1 MQRDRRRPTC
11 VIPYFTIP
19 PLQLGPIDIQPFG
32 VLSALGVWLACWLL
46 VRGARVRGLDERP
59 AVGVATWAL
68 VGGLVGAH
76 LMHVLLYHPEELHGS
91 WKAWQLLKFWD
102 GLSSTGGVLGGTA
115 AVVLYFRTR
124 GVPFSPY
131 SDVFALA
138 IAPGWAVARLGCFS
152 VHDHPGRLTTFPL
165 AVAFAEGARHDLGLY
180 DALLLGFISAIVY
193 ACARRGLLRDRL
205 LPLVALLYGIGRF
218 FLDFLRASDLA
229 YVDARYF
236 GLTPAQ
242 YVCIGFAVYGVLA
255 LRRSR
260 ATRKSGAA
268 ANEPQQLDAIGV

>member
-1 MQRDRRRPTC
+1 M
-11 VIPYFTIP
+11 IPYFTIP
-19 PLQLGPIDIQPFG
+19 PLHLGPIDAQSFG
-32 VLSALGVWLACWLL
+32 VLSALGVWLASWLL

-59 AVGVATWAL
+59 VLGVATWAL
-68 VGGLVGAH
+68 VGGVVGAH
-76 LMHVLLYHPEELHGS
+76 LMHVLLYHPEELRGS
-91 WKAWQLLKFWD
+91 WNAWQLLKFWD

-115 AVVLYFRTR
+115 AVVLYFRR
-124 GVPFSPY
+124 SGVPFSRY
-131 SDVFALA
+131 SDLFALA

-165 AVAFAEGARHDLGLY
+165 AVAFPEGARHDLGLY
-180 DALLLGFISAIVY
+180 DALLLGVISAIVY

-218 FLDFLRASDLA
+218 FLDFLRASDLP

-242 YVCIGFAVYGVLA
+242 YVCIGFVVYGALA
-255 LRRSR
+255 LRR
-260 ATRKSGAA
+260 ATRKGGAGA
-268 ANEPQQLDAIGV
+268 SEPQSDRVQITHAVKT